1 MYGHTAIL
9 LHYGL
14 FICGMSVEHK
24 FYLYLNFENKPIIK
38 LKLYS
43 KGNSFYNIKGIVF
56 VCIFVHLHICSSA
69 QIFPAKNYPKGY
81 FRWPLGNVPSI
92 AANFGELRPNHY
104 HMGLDCRTD
113 AHENMPVV
121 AAADGYIAKVTI
133 DATGF
138 GRSIRI
144 NHPNGLTTLY
154 AHLNDFNPALEK
166 YVTEQQYKQET
177 WKIEFDIPANL
188 FPVKKGQFI
197 AYSGNTGGSEGPHTH
212 FEIRDTK
219 TDKVLNPLLFGM
231 PIHDDVPPQILRL
244 AIYDRAMSVYEQ
256 SPKFIAIRKANGIYT
271 APLVIASSD
280 KVSFAIS
287 AVDKYTGSNN
297 PNGIYQAILFED
309 EKPIVGFQIDS
320 ITYEET
326 RYVNAH
332 IDYKLRSNG
341 GPFVE
346 HLSRL
351 PGYPQGVYKDIT
363 GDGVITLDDDNIH
376 HIKVEVKDTYGN
388 TSVLKFDVKRGI
400 VNKPIANP
408 NKMLYPGQLNIF
420 ENNNI
425 SFYLPENDLYD
436 SLHLQFKET
445 AATNI
450 NAASPVFQINSGL
463 IPSHVYFPI
472 KIKSTVGDT
481 YKDKIVMHRYWGGK
495 NDFAKG
501 EYENGWYKASFREFG
516 YFQLIIDTTPPTI
529 TPVGF
534 RNGMNCK
541 GLNRIAFIVKDNT
554 KEINFRAE
562 LDGKWLRFTNDKNEA
577 FIYKFDSYC
586 QPGKHG
592 LKIIAQ
598 DCVGNVAEKTYN
610 FTR

>member
-1 MYGHTAIL
+1 
-9 LHYGL
+9 
-14 FICGMSVEHK
+14 
-24 FYLYLNFENKPIIK
+24 
-38 LKLYS
+38 
-43 KGNSFYNIKGIVF
+43 
-56 VCIFVHLHICSSA
+56 
-69 QIFPAKNYPKGY
+69 
-81 FRWPLGNVPSI
+81 
-92 AANFGELRPNHY
+92 
-104 HMGLDCRTD
+104 MGLDCRTD
-113 AHENMPVV
+113 SHENMPVV

-144 NHPNGLTTLY
+144 NHPNELTTLY

-166 YVTEQQYKQET
+166 YVTEQQYKQQT
-177 WKIEFDIPANL
+177 WKIEIDIPANL
-188 FPVKKGQFI
+188 FPVKKGDFI

-231 PIHDDVPPQILRL
+231 PIHDDVAPQILRL
-244 AIYDRAMSVYEQ
+244 AVYDRSISVYEQ
-256 SPKFIAIRKANGIYT
+256 SPKFIVIRKINGTYT
-271 APLVIASSD
+271 APLVTANSD
-280 KVSFAIS
+280 KISFAIS

-297 PNGIYQAILFED
+297 PNGIYQAILSED

-351 PGYPQGVYKDIT
+351 PGYPQGVYKDIN
-363 GDGVITLDDDNIH
+363 GDGVITLNDDDIH

-388 TSVLKFDVKRGI
+388 TSLLKFDVKRGVI
-400 VNKPIANP
+400 NKPITKSG
-408 NKMLYPGQLNIF
+408 KMLYPGQINIF
-420 ENNNI
+420 ENNDI

-436 SLHLQFKET
+436 SLHLQFNET
-445 AATNI
+445 AANNI
-450 NAASPVFQINSGL
+450 NAASPVFQINTGS
-463 IPSHVYFPI
+463 IPSHVYFPV
-472 KIKSTVGDT
+472 KIKSTAGDA
-481 YKDKIVMHRYWGGK
+481 YKDKIVMHRYWAGK
-495 NDFAKG
+495 NDFAKAV
-501 EYENGWYKASFREFG
+501 YDNGWYKASFREFG
-516 YFQLIIDTTPPTI
+516 NFQLIIDNTPPTI

-534 RNGMNCK
+534 RDGMNCK
-541 GLNRIAFIVKDNT
+541 GLARIAFIVKDNT

-586 QPGKHG
+586 PSGNHV

>member
-1 MYGHTAIL
+1 L
-9 LHYGL
+9 KLHSNNSL
-14 FICGMSVEHK
+14 PSLIRRIVFIC
-24 FYLYLNFENKPIIK
+24 
-38 LKLYS
+38 
-43 KGNSFYNIKGIVF
+43 
-56 VCIFVHLHICSSA
+56 IFAHLHIYTSA
-69 QIFPAKNYPKGY
+69 QVFPPKNYPKGY
-81 FRWPLGNVPSI
+81 FRWPLGNIPGI

-113 AHENMPVV
+113 SHENMPVY
-121 AAADGYIAKVTI
+121 AAAEGYIAKVTI
-133 DATGF
+133 DPSGF

-166 YVTEQQYKQET
+166 YITEQQYRQET
-177 WKIEFDIPANL
+177 WKIEVDIPANL
-188 FPVKKGQFI
+188 FPVKKGDFI
-197 AYSGNTGGSEGPHTH
+197 AYSGNTGGSQGPHTH

-231 PIHDDVPPQILRL
+231 PIPDNVPPQILRL
-244 AIYDRAMSVYEQ
+244 CMYDRTMSVYEQ
-256 SPKFIAIRKANGIYT
+256 SPHFYPIRKINGVYVSTPSVIIAN
-271 APLVIASSD
+271 SD

-351 PGYPQGVYKDIT
+351 PGYPQGIYKDIN
-363 GDGVITLDDDNIH
+363 GDGVITLNDDNIH

-388 TSVLKFDVKRGI
+388 TSLLKFDVKRGA
-400 VNKPIANP
+400 VKTWQSSNQREF
-408 NKMLYPGQLNIF
+408 YPGFVNVF
-420 ENNNI
+420 ENNDI

-436 SLHLQFKET
+436 SIHLQFKEI
-445 AATNI
+445 AATNP

-463 IPSHVYFPI
+463 IPSHVYFPV
-472 KIKSTVGDT
+472 KIKSNLNNAD
-481 YKDKIVMHRYWGGK
+481 KDKMVMHRYWGEK
-495 NDFAKG
+495 NDYAKAD
-501 EYENGWYKASFREFG
+501 YDNGWYKASFREFG
-516 YFQLIIDTTPPTI
+516 YFQLIADNTPPTI

-534 RNGMNCK
+534 RDGMNCR
-541 GLNRIAFIVKDNT
+541 GIGRIAFIVKDNT
-554 KEINFRAE
+554 KEVNFRAE
-562 LDGKWLRFTNDKNEA
+562 LDGTWLRFTNDKNEA
-577 FIYKFDSYC
+577 FIYKFDYHC
-586 QPGKHG
+586 APGHHE
-592 LKIIAQ
+592 LKIIAK
-598 DCVGNVAEKTYN
+598 DCVGNVAEKLYN

>member
-1 MYGHTAIL
+1 MNQYSVHSFIKRIL
-9 LHYGL
+9 LICIFANL
-14 FICGMSVEHK
+14 FIG
-24 FYLYLNFENKPIIK
+24 
-38 LKLYS
+38 
-43 KGNSFYNIKGIVF
+43 
-56 VCIFVHLHICSSA
+56 SSA
-69 QIFPAKNYPKGY
+69 QIFPVKNYPKGY
-81 FRWPLGNVPSI
+81 FRWPLGNTPSI

-113 AHENMPVV
+113 SHENMPVV

-144 NHPNGLTTLY
+144 NHPNELTTLY

-166 YVTEQQYKQET
+166 YVTEQQYKQQT
-177 WKIEFDIPANL
+177 WKIEIDIPANL
-188 FPVKKGQFI
+188 FPVKKGDFI

-231 PIHDDVPPQILRL
+231 PIHDDVAPQILRL
-244 AIYDRAMSVYEQ
+244 AVYDRSISVYEQ
-256 SPKFIAIRKANGIYT
+256 SPKFIVIRKINGTYT
-271 APLVIASSD
+271 APLVTANSD
-280 KVSFAIS
+280 KISFAIS

-297 PNGIYQAILFED
+297 PNGIYQAILSED

-351 PGYPQGVYKDIT
+351 PGYPQGVYKDIN
-363 GDGVITLDDDNIH
+363 GDGVITLNDDDIH

-388 TSVLKFDVKRGI
+388 TSLLKFDVKRGVI
-400 VNKPIANP
+400 NKPITKSG
-408 NKMLYPGQLNIF
+408 KMLYPGQINIF
-420 ENNNI
+420 ENNDI

-436 SLHLQFKET
+436 SLHLQFNET
-445 AATNI
+445 AANNI
-450 NAASPVFQINSGL
+450 NAASPVFQINTGS
-463 IPSHVYFPI
+463 IPSHVYFPV
-472 KIKSTVGDT
+472 KIKSTAGDA
-481 YKDKIVMHRYWGGK
+481 YKDKIVMHRYWAGK
-495 NDFAKG
+495 NDFAKAV
-501 EYENGWYKASFREFG
+501 YDNGWYKASFREFG
-516 YFQLIIDTTPPTI
+516 NFQLIIDNTPPTI

-534 RNGMNCK
+534 RDGMNCK
-541 GLNRIAFIVKDNT
+541 GLARIAFIVKDNT

-586 QPGKHG
+586 PSGNHV